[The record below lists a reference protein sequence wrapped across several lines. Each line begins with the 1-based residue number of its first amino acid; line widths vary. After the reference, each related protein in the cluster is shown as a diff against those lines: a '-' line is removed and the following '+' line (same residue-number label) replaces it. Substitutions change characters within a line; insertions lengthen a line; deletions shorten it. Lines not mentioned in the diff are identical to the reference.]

1 MGEERK
7 VRNLH
12 MDILKFVFIVFALMM
27 FLPTAGVLAQD
38 GVLNLNKA
46 SVDEL
51 LANEDLELDKEI
63 ATAIVNYR
71 EKNGAFKKPKDLLNV
86 PGMDED
92 LFDEINPVM
101 QDGDLIYDPDSDQPG
116 MNAY

>member
-1 MGEERK
+1 M
-7 VRNLH
+7 RNLH
-12 MDILKFVFIVFALMM
+12 MGILKFVFIVFALTVL
-27 FLPTAGVLAQD
+27 LPTAGVLAQD

-46 SVDEL
+46 SVEEL
-51 LANEDLELDKEI
+51 MANEDLELENDM

-71 EKNGAFKKPKDLLNV
+71 EKNGAFTKPKDLLKV

-92 LFDEINPVM
+92 LFDEISPVM
-101 QDGDLIYDPDSDQPG
+101 QDGDLVYDPDSDQPG

>member
-1 MGEERK
+1 MRK
-7 VRNLH
+7 LH
-12 MDILKFVFIVFALMM
+12 MGILKFVFIVFALMM

-38 GVLNLNKA
+38 GVLILNKA

>member
-1 MGEERK
+1 MRK
-7 VRNLH
+7 LH
-12 MDILKFVFIVFALMM
+12 MGILKFVFIVFALMM

-51 LANEDLELDKEI
+51 MANEDLELEKDI

-86 PGMDED
+86 PGMDKD

-101 QDGDLIYDPDSDQPG
+101 EDGDLIYDPDSDQPG